1 MTYSLVARDAST
13 GELGVAVQSHWFS
26 VGSIVSWAEAG
37 VGAVAT
43 QSVAERAYGP
53 RLLERMA
60 AGAKPRDALES
71 LLSDDPAARVRQ
83 VACVDSDGRVAV
95 HTGEGCIPDAGHL
108 EGDGFSAQANMMRS
122 PEVWPRMAAAFES
135 AEGPL
140 SRRLVAA
147 LDAGEEAGGD
157 MRGRQSAAL
166 LVAPGAGEPWR
177 RLVDLRVEDHPEP
190 LAELHRLLDL
200 RDAYELADEGD
211 ELTGRGDHDSAGD
224 RYRAASELA
233 PESTELRFWAAVAD
247 VRSGDRDGGLERI
260 RRLIDEEPG
269 WAELIRRVPPEMAP
283 DAGELR
289 EALGL

>member
-13 GELGVAVQSHWFS
+13 GEMGVAVQSHWFS

-60 AGAKPRDALES
+60 AGENPRDALEE
-71 LLSDDPAARVRQ
+71 LLGEDPAAHVRQ
-83 VACVDSDGRVAV
+83 VACVDSDGRVAA

-122 PEVWPRMAAAFES
+122 PDVWPRMAATFE
-135 AEGPL
+135 AADGPL
-140 SRRLVAA
+140 ARRLVAA

-157 MRGRQSAAL
+157 MRG
-166 LVAPGAGEPWR
+166 
-177 RLVDLRVEDHPEP
+177 
-190 LAELHRLLDL
+190 
-200 RDAYELADEGD
+200 D
-211 ELTGRGDHDSAGD
+211 ELTGQGDHDGAGE
-224 RYRAASELA
+224 RYRAASQLA
-233 PESTELRFWAAVAD
+233 PGSTELRFWAAIAE
-247 VRSGDRDGGLERI
+247 VRGGDREVGLKRI
-260 RRLIDEEPG
+260 RELIDEEPG
-269 WAELIRRVPPEMAP
+269 WAELMRRVPPEMAP
-283 DAGELR
+283 DASELR